1 MEIAMNARMLGR
13 VIVALVI
20 AAMLGGAYLIVAK
33 DGPRP
38 GATSDQAPGFMH

>member
-1 MEIAMNARMLGR
+1 MNTRMLGG

-20 AAMLGGAYLIVAK
+20 AAMLGGAFLIVAK

-38 GATSDQAPGFMH
+38 GATAEQAPGFMH

>member
-1 MEIAMNARMLGR
+1 MNTRMLGG

-20 AAMLGGAYLIVAK
+20 AAMLGGAYWIVAK

-38 GATSDQAPGFMH
+38 GVTTEQAPGFMH

>member
-1 MEIAMNARMLGR
+1 MNARMLGR

-33 DGPRP
+33 NGPRP
-38 GATSDQAPGFMH
+38 SSPAERVPGFMH

>member
-1 MEIAMNARMLGR
+1 MNARMLGR

-38 GATSDQAPGFMH
+38 SSPAEQATGFMH

>member
-1 MEIAMNARMLGR
+1 MNPRMLTR

-20 AAMLGGAYLIVAK
+20 AAMLGGAYMIVAQ

-38 GATSDQAPGFMH
+38 GAPAEQAPGFMH

>member
-1 MEIAMNARMLGR
+1 MNARMLGP

-38 GATSDQAPGFMH
+38 SSPAEQATPFMH